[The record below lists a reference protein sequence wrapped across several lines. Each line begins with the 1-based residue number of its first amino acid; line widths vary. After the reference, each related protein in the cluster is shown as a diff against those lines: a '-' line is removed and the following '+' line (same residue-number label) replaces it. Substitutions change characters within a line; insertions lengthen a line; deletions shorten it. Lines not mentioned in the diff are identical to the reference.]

1 MEPWSRGAIFIFN
14 LLNCNSDLTIFN
26 TWNISR
32 LTVTT
37 RSGPGWN
44 RRRLRE
50 DQHWQ
55 TSGGKKK
62 QPAATSQ
69 ISLMKPTPVDIR
81 SETVFSHQPSRA
93 SVREQRQ
100 RHSSLEKI
108 TISSSSAIML
118 DPPSHSSSSVV
129 ECELNSSPV
138 LERPNTLPELN
149 SRPASRVMK
158 SFSCDGVRS
167 GGLSLDFI

>member
-1 MEPWSRGAIFIFN
+1 MDEAGETGTGQVPE
-14 LLNCNSDLTIFN
+14 TIDIGKYWEVMTGN
-26 TWNISR
+26 NNITPTSSS
-32 LTVTT
+32 VTF
-37 RSGPGWN
+37 
-44 RRRLRE
+44 
-50 DQHWQ
+50 
-55 TSGGKKK
+55 
-62 QPAATSQ
+62 
-69 ISLMKPTPVDIR
+69 R
-81 SETVFSHQPSRA
+81 SETVFSHQPSRG
-93 SVREQRQ
+93 SVREQRQRQ

-108 TISSSSAIML
+108 QISTGLRAEG
-118 DPPSHSSSSVV
+118 PSQSSSVV